1 LSGEDRSKGM
11 SIKAFKALDRY
22 TLAAVLPY
30 LALSLLVLTSI
41 LLIQQTTRFSEVL
54 GSSPAPLRLAAEVTL
69 GLLPNILIFTLPM
82 SVLVGTATGFGQM
95 GHDSELTA
103 MQAAGVGTPRLI
115 LPHVLLGL
123 LFSLLTFYVGFW
135 VAPAAARELRDV
147 GLRIAFYKLESPVEP
162 RSFYT
167 GMPGKVIYVREGD
180 KQTGQWGKIFM
191 NWQEPDG
198 QVRLV
203 TARTGRLDFSGE
215 RTELVLEDA
224 RMATLPA
231 GGAEEFGRGGPVTIE
246 RSASMRVR
254 DERLDTGR
262 AAVAKRMQEREP
274 EFDEMGLLQLYKK
287 ARSRAVDRPT
297 RREALIALHKRLALC
312 LSPVVFAFFGAALGL
327 RAGRGGRSQGVLLSL
342 GSMILYYLISLG
354 GEQLGR
360 AGKLP
365 PVLGPWLAFAAAIPC
380 GLLLLAARRR
390 QTGLALLSWARK
402 GGEARAEGARQGAGA
417 GGKRRRFVPGLLDRE
432 VLKSVSRNFLLI
444 VSTLLL
450 VFFVFT
456 LFELLR
462 FITRNHV
469 SAALVARYFLFLTP
483 FALVAVTPVGTLLS
497 VLVTFALMVR
507 RSESV
512 AWWASGQSVF
522 RLIQPCVFFA
532 VLVGAGVW
540 YVQERVMPDSNRR
553 QNALRGRIRTGA
565 VQADSQSEKVWVS
578 SADSRRIYSYD
589 PVSVGGQ
596 LNGLSIYEFDAE
608 ALHLE
613 RVFVTRGVN
622 LSSGTYVEGEGELV
636 EFGGSGGGAAAAGA
650 TYVSGVPIRL
660 SAGDFY
666 VLNNELNRPTELD
679 SRSLSA
685 YISKLK
691 ARGVN
696 VAPLSVVLERKRA
709 EPFSPLIMI
718 LVGAPL
724 AFVFGRRGTMVAL
737 CIAIGSGLAFLGL
750 TGGFQ
755 QAGANGLLTPPVAAW
770 APSLLFLAVGGY
782 LLTRT
787 RT

>member
-1 LSGEDRSKGM
+1 MFIKG
-11 SIKAFKALDRY
+11 LDRY

-30 LALSLLVLTSI
+30 LALSLLVLSAI
-41 LLIQQTTRFSEVL
+41 LLIQQTTKFAEVL
-54 GSSPAPLRLAAEVTL
+54 GSSNAPLRLTAEVAID
-69 GLLPNILIFTLPM
+69 LLPNILIFTLPM
-82 SVLVGTATGFGQM
+82 SVLVGTATGFGQL

-103 MQAAGVGTPRLI
+103 IQAAGVGATRI
-115 LPHVLLGL
+115 MLPPLALGL

-135 VAPAAARELRDV
+135 VAPAAAKGLRDI
-147 GLRIAFYKLESPVEP
+147 GLRVAFYKLESPVEP

-180 KQTGQWGKIFM
+180 KETGQWGKIFM
-191 NWQEPDG
+191 QWQEPDG

-231 GGAEEFGRGGPVTIE
+231 GGAEAIERGGRVTIE
-246 RSASMRVR
+246 RSESMRVR

-262 AAVAKRMQEREP
+262 GALARRIQGREL
-274 EFDEMGLLQLYKK
+274 EFDEMGLAQL
-287 ARSRAVDRPT
+287 SRKIRTSDNEISH
-297 RREALIALHKRLALC
+297 REATIALHKRLALS
-312 LSPVVFAFFGAALGL
+312 LSPIVFAFFGAALGL
-327 RAGRGGRSQGVLLSL
+327 RAGRGGRAQGVLLSL
-342 GSMILYYLISLG
+342 ASMILYYLLSVL

-360 AGKLP
+360 AGTLP
-365 PVLGPWLAFAAAIPC
+365 PVLGSWLVFMVAVPS

-390 QTGLALLSWARK
+390 RFDLSIKRARAGGGVHRAAAAREAGGTRK
-402 GGEARAEGARQGAGA
+402 GRPFA
-417 GGKRRRFVPGLLDRE
+417 PGLLDRE
-432 VLKSVSRNFLLI
+432 VLKSVTRNFLLVI
-444 VSTLLL
+444 STLVL

-462 FITRNHV
+462 FIARNHV
-469 SAALVARYFLFLTP
+469 SASLVARYFMYLLP
-483 FALVAVTPVGTLLS
+483 FALVAVTPVGTLLA

-532 VLVGAGVW
+532 VFVGVGVW
-540 YVQERVMPDSNRR
+540 FVQEKVMPDANRR
-553 QNALRGRIRTGA
+553 QNALRGMIRTGA
-565 VQADSQSEKVWVS
+565 VQADVQMGKVWVS
-578 SADSRRIYSYD
+578 SADARRVYSYD
-589 PVSVGGQ
+589 PVTAGGHLNNLSVF
-596 LNGLSIYEFDAE
+596 EFDAE

-613 RVFVTRGVN
+613 RVMVTRGVS
-622 LSSGTYVEGEGELV
+622 LGSGGVLEGEGELIDL
-636 EFGGSGGGAAAAGA
+636 SGGNASYERGAA
-650 TYVSGVPIRL
+650 VRL

-666 VLNNELNRPTELD
+666 VLNNELNKPTELD
-679 SRSLSA
+679 SKALSA
-685 YISKLK
+685 YISELK
-691 ARGVN
+691 TRGIN

-724 AFVFGRRGTMVAL
+724 AFAFGRRGTLAAL
-737 CIAIGSGLAFLGL
+737 CMAIGSGLAFLGL

-755 QAGANGLLTPPVAAW
+755 QAGANGLLTPYVAAW